1 MRKFF
6 ILCLMAFVMCS
17 CNLEQKRIAE
27 ERARFV
33 ADSIATRKLE
43 IADSLAKARER
54 EKFVADSIAKV
65 EHINAVKNSIQLKT
79 YSLDYANSVGG
90 RDMFIRFYNISK
102 KTIKYIRFE
111 CRYYN
116 AVDDVVYCEIR
127 NNSTFTGKVTGPIK
141 YWEYYSATWDCPIYN
156 WSAKKM
162 DIIGITIDYMD
173 GTHLR
178 ISKEEMKLVK
188 GYNGKKSLDYSF

>member
-6 ILCLMAFVMCS
+6 VLCLMALVMCS

-43 IADSLAKARER
+43 IADSLAKVRER
-54 EKFVADSIAKV
+54 EKFVADSIAKA
-65 EHINAVKNSIQLKT
+65 EHLNAVKNSIQLKT

-90 RDMFIRFYNISK
+90 RDMFIRFYNVSK

-111 CRYYN
+111 CQYYN

-127 NNSTFTGKVTGPIK
+127 NNRTFTGKVTGPIK

-188 GYNGKKSLDYSF
+188 GYKGKKSLDYSF